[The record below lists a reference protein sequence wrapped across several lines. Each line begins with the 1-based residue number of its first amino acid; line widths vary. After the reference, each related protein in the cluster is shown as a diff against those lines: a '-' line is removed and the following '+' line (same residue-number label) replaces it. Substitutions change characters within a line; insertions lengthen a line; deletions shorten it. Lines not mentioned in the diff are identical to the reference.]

1 MKESSWNDSFVLVS
15 LNAAVFKKLLP
26 KEEYFSQGL
35 YTFDIGQNDLTAGY
49 FSGMTTDEVK
59 AAVPDILNKFSEIVK
74 VKKKNRLR
82 IRVLGFFLR
91 FHLRSTAL
99 F

>member
-1 MKESSWNDSFVLVS
+1 MEESSWNDSFVLVS

-74 VKKKNRLR
+74 VKKNQIKD
-82 IRVLGFFLR
+82 
-91 FHLRSTAL
+91 
-99 F
+99 

>member
-1 MKESSWNDSFVLVS
+1 MFQN
-15 LNAAVFKKLLP
+15 LLP

-59 AAVPDILNKFSEIVK
+59 AAVPDILNKFAVAVK
-74 VKKKNRLR
+74 VRIRLG
-82 IRVLGFFLR
+82 IRVLHTCL
-91 FHLRSTAL
+91 LSQ
-99 F
+99 